1 MNSNVMIDW
10 RFVVALGA
18 ATAGI
23 ILATKMDS
31 AAAERVLTVAV
42 DTYKRMEIAQY
53 GDC

>member
-10 RFVVALGA
+10 RFVVALGV

-23 ILATKMDS
+23 ILATKVDS
-31 AAAERVLTVAV
+31 AAAERVLTTAV
-42 DTYKRMEIAQY
+42 DTCKWMEIAEY